1 MKNFLREYV
10 KRLNFF
16 NIKKIDIPLLPFEKS
31 SIRFLSIIFHFKF
44 LHNLFLSYLKI
55 CLNKKENARIVF
67 LTEQFILKKPISL
80 PLLDLHLQ
88 ALRNLSF
95 YSDCINLSRKT
106 IDLFPNS
113 DIGYW
118 HIIHAFIHL
127 EKLQEAAKIIS
138 LCKKNK
144 IYSKR
149 FNQLSFANSILKKY
163 IKSISINKPFKKLN
177 TFYSD
182 SGLIGQ
188 TLLKSNIKKSD
199 YGSNTFSIYISSH
212 GGFSNTLTAILNAI
226 GLAKLLQIKNIF
238 ILKTTLTAA
247 LLSEEYYI
255 DGISLKISESPP
267 LDNYIEGCFFS
278 HFDFIQNNNSK
289 FKSQRKYFA
298 NHILEKFIKKKT
310 SPKNELVIHIRS
322 GDIFD
327 SKLIHPKYGQPPLS
341 FYILAINHFKPKS
354 IILIFEDKKN
364 PTINSLVSHIKEIK
378 CKLKIQKTSSLKDDI
393 SYLFN
398 AKNIVCGN
406 GTFVPGILLGSS
418 NIESIYI
425 FEAADDYKYRWSLEH
440 IKKFFNVYDKNGFYR
455 ENLLSKNWC
464 ASNFQL
470 WLMNS
475 YSINHLRL
483 ECK

>member
-1 MKNFLREYV
+1 MKNFLRVYV

-16 NIKKIDIPLLPFEKS
+16 TIKKIYIPLLPFEES

-44 LHNLFLSYLKI
+44 LQNLFLFYLKI
-55 CLNKKENARIVF
+55 CLYKKENARIVF

-80 PLLDLHLQ
+80 PILDIHLQ

-106 IDLFPNS
+106 IDFFPNS

-118 HIIHAFIHL
+118 HIIHAFINQ
-127 EKLQEAAKIIS
+127 EKLSEASKIIS

-144 IYSKR
+144 IHSKR
-149 FNQLSFANSILKKY
+149 FNQLSFANAILKKY
-163 IKSISINKPFKKLN
+163 IKSISINKPLKKLN
-177 TFYSD
+177 IFYSD

-188 TLLKSNIKKSD
+188 TLLKSNIKKIA
-199 YGSNTFSIYISSH
+199 YGSNAFSIYISSH
-212 GGFSNTLTAILNAI
+212 GGFSNTLTAVLNAI

-238 ILKTTLTAA
+238 IVKTTLTTL
-247 LLSEEYYI
+247 LLSEGYDI
-255 DGISLKISESPP
+255 DGISIKISESHPI
-267 LDNYIEGCFFS
+267 DNYIEGCFFS
-278 HFDFIQNNNSK
+278 HLDFIQINNSR

-298 NHILEKFIKKKT
+298 NHILEKFIKKT
-310 SPKNELVIHIRS
+310 NSPKNELVIHIRS

-354 IILIFEDKKN
+354 IILIFENKKN
-364 PTINSLVSHIKEIK
+364 PTINPLISYVNEIK
-378 CKLKIQKTSSLKDDI
+378 CKLKIQKTSTLKDDI

-425 FEAADDYKYRWSLEH
+425 FEASDDYKYLWSLEH
-440 IKKFFNVYDKNGFYR
+440 IKNFFNVYDKNGFYR
-455 ENLLSKNWC
+455 KNLLSKNWC

-470 WLMNS
+470 WLMKS
-475 YSINHLRL
+475 YSINNLRL
-483 ECK
+483 EYK